1 MCATTTATNCFMA
14 TVRPSRLVLG
24 TPSCPGSGK
33 SMQAYIPGFDTP
45 ATAACSIRQNG
56 AHRHG
61 VTIPCLVRDL
71 SLLRALELRTGG
83 HFLGAGHDA
92 AAAAGGL
99 RTYRRTGPGV

>member
-1 MCATTTATNCFMA
+1 MPWEWEVYA
-14 TVRPSRLVLG
+14 G
-24 TPSCPGSGK
+24 
-33 SMQAYIPGFDTP
+33 IHPGFDTP
-45 ATAACSIRQNG
+45 ATAAYSIRQNG